1 MNEEFWKDK
10 KILIAAGGTG
20 GHIYPALAV
29 AKKLQGFGARI
40 HWLGNAAGME
50 GEKIPAAGF
59 ALSDIKITA
68 LRGKGI
74 AGFIKLPWKLFAA
87 INRSRRVIREFE
99 PNLILAMG
107 GFVSGPAGIAA
118 KLEKIPLAIH
128 EQNAIFGLTNK
139 HLAKFANLVMLGYEQ
154 QNAVL
159 RGKKVLVTGNPV
171 RSDIAAIAAHKTFNP
186 PQKRQMLVLGG
197 SQGAK
202 AINEKI
208 PQALAKLA
216 RENLPQVV
224 HQCGKNRREEVL
236 EIYRECGL
244 DEEIGK
250 KIEVCEFIDNIDQI
264 YRDTDFV
271 IARSG
276 ASSVAEIASVG
287 LPAVFIPFPFA
298 VDDHQT
304 KNAMAVEAEVLPQN
318 QADAEVLAQ
327 KIRAFMLL
335 SEEEFL
341 QKSAKMLAYSSV
353 EALTKIVA
361 SLQEMLETV
370 EK

>member
-1 MNEEFWKDK
+1 M
-10 KILIAAGGTG
+10 
-20 GHIYPALAV
+20 
-29 AKKLQGFGARI
+29 
-40 HWLGNAAGME
+40 
-50 GEKIPAAGF
+50 
-59 ALSDIKITA
+59 
-68 LRGKGI
+68 
-74 AGFIKLPWKLFAA
+74 
-87 INRSRRVIREFE
+87 
-99 PNLILAMG
+99 
-107 GFVSGPAGIAA
+107 
-118 KLEKIPLAIH
+118 
-128 EQNAIFGLTNK
+128 
-139 HLAKFANLVMLGYEQ
+139 
-154 QNAVL
+154 
-159 RGKKVLVTGNPV
+159 
-171 RSDIAAIAAHKTFNP
+171 
-186 PQKRQMLVLGG
+186 
-197 SQGAK
+197 
-202 AINEKI
+202 
-208 PQALAKLA
+208 AKLA